1 MCECMKNITLS
12 VSEET
17 LREVRKIAA
26 ERETTVNALVR
37 EYLEDLAAHKA
48 RRAQIR
54 REITKFVARSKARV
68 GRVRWSRDDIH
79 ER

>member
-1 MCECMKNITLS
+1 MKNITLS
-12 VSEET
+12 VPEET

-37 EYLEDLAAHKA
+37 EFLEQLAAHKA
-48 RRAQIR
+48 RRARLR
-54 REITKFVARSKARV
+54 REIAKFTARSGARV
-68 GRVRWSRDDIH
+68 GPVRWSRDQSH

>member
-1 MCECMKNITLS
+1 MKNITLS

-37 EYLEDLAAHKA
+37 EYLEQLAANKA
-48 RRAQIR
+48 RRARLR
-54 REITKFVARSKARV
+54 REIAKFAAKSGARV
-68 GRVRWSRDDIH
+68 GRIKWSRDEAH